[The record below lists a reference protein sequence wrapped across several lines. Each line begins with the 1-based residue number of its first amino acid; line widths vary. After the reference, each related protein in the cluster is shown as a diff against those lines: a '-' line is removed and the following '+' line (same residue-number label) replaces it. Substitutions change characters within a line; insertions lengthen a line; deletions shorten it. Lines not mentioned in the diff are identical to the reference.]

1 MAKNKKKTLGIK
13 TTRYFTKTCSKCKL
27 EYPNWFTNCPK
38 CGVAWDETKAKEIEE
53 TGEPIKKT
61 IKIVVKITE
70 EDFDNKLGLVKL
82 IFSAD
87 NGKSWYQMKM
97 ENKLDYF
104 IAEITEVP
112 IGSLVIY
119 YIEVIFVNGEKVIEN
134 NEGKYYLYNVGVN
147 LEKKIQDTRA
157 VEEQISQS
165 GKEAEEYAIN
175 SESRVESHISL
186 ESEVIGKNSKI
197 PDVSNDLKIVKP
209 VENLN
214 IETIKKNSKLSFI
227 QPPVKPID
235 YNIEDSLTIF
245 GRPQTQIDPELKICS
260 NCNSKI
266 KKMWSTCPICGKPI

>member
-1 MAKNKKKTLGIK
+1 MAKNKKKTFGIK

-38 CGVAWDETKAKEIEE
+38 CGVAWDETEAEGIEE
-53 TGEPIKKT
+53 TGELKKKT

-70 EDFDNKLGLVKL
+70 EDFDNKLELVKL

-134 NEGKYYLYNVGVN
+134 NEGKYYLYNVGAT
-147 LEKKIQDTRA
+147 LEKQNQDTRIL
-157 VEEQISQS
+157 EEQISQS
-165 GKEAEEYAIN
+165 GKEAKEYAVIGEN
-175 SESRVESHISL
+175 RVESL
-186 ESEVIGKNSKI
+186 EIT
-197 PDVSNDLKIVKP
+197 DVSNDLKIVKP
-209 VENLN
+209 AENLSK
-214 IETIKKNSKLSFI
+214 ETIKKNSNLSFI
-227 QPPVKPID
+227 QPPIKPMD
-235 YNIEDSLTIF
+235 YNIKDSLTIF
-245 GRPQTQIDPELKICS
+245 GKPQTQIDPELKICS
-260 NCNSKI
+260 SCNSKI